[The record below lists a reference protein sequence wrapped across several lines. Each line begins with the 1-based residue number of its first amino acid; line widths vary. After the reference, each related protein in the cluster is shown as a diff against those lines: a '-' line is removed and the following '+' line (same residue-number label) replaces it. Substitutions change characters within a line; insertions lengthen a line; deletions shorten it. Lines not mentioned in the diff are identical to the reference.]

1 MECYF
6 IGMII
11 STENMAAVMSTPGD
25 FSFMDDQSSKDM
37 LEDMYKAVT
46 LSENWDNLKGFV
58 PGDGGF
64 MFSEKPAWFS
74 LIDKAVKYNGHSGAS
89 HGWTMRCIDYIA
101 KHGWDNFVAKMSK
114 PDEATKRRLRILE
127 LPYSIQEA
135 RKALKDW
142 EELIKANPSNDKDT
156 NERRRERS
164 YEASIKIAELERESR
179 MLS

>member
-1 MECYF
+1 
-6 IGMII
+6 
-11 STENMAAVMSTPGD
+11 MAAVMSAPGD
-25 FSFMDDQSSKDM
+25 FSFIGDKDSQVM
-37 LEDMYKAVT
+37 LTDMYQAVT
-46 LSENWDNLKGFV
+46 VSENWDNLKGFV

-74 LIDKAVKYNGHSGAS
+74 LIDQAVKYGGHSGSS

-135 RKALKDW
+135 RN
-142 EELIKANPSNDKDT
+142 ELSAWKIRIQENPSTDKAT
-156 NERRRERS
+156 IERGRLRIQ
-164 YEASIKIAELERESR
+164 EATLKVADLEFELR